1 MQQSRRK
8 QYGDLLLMSSLIFGM
23 FFGAGNLIFPV
34 QLGQMAGSNWF
45 IATLGF
51 LVTGT
56 VVPYL
61 AMLAVSMTNSESV
74 YDIAK
79 PVAPWFGMA
88 LLFLIHMTIGPFF
101 GTPRTAATG
110 FTMGIAPFL
119 PEQWQTLGMV
129 AFSFVFFALAFVLS
143 ITDSRV
149 TAWIGR
155 YLTPVL
161 ILLLVIILAVAAFNP
176 MGNLQQPVSEMY
188 QSHTFMQGFLD
199 GYNTM
204 DGIALVALAV
214 SVVYAVRGLGY
225 RGAAVSKTLAKAGL
239 FSIILEAVI
248 YTALIVLGVS
258 SLAIMNPAENGGISL
273 MAIINHYFGTFGSV
287 LTGVLVILA
296 VFTTAVGLFSS
307 FAHDMHLIFP
317 QFSYN
322 TWLVVS
328 AVGSFATA
336 NAGLTNIIAWS
347 VPVLMFIYPFVLA
360 LIVLSLT
367 KRFFDG
373 APIVYQLTM
382 LFVTPSAC
390 LDALAAAPFASTPV
404 LKSLFD
410 AYHQFVPF
418 ATDGL
423 GWVVPGLVGAGLGLA
438 LAYFNSS
445 KNEPA

>member
-1 MQQSRRK
+1 MQHSRQK
-8 QYGDLLLMSSLIFGM
+8 SFTDLLLMASLVFGM

-34 QLGQMAGSNWF
+34 QLGQMAGSHWVL
-45 IATLGF
+45 ATAGF
-51 LVTGT
+51 LITGT

-61 AMLAVSMTNSESV
+61 AMLAVSTTHSQSV
-74 YDIAK
+74 YDLAK

-88 LLFLIHMTIGPFF
+88 LLVLIHMTIGPFF

-129 AFSFVFFALAFVLS
+129 IFSALFFGLAFFLS

-149 TAWIGR
+149 TSWIGR
-155 YLTPVL
+155 YLTPILVVL
-161 ILLLVIILAVAAFNP
+161 LAFILIVAAFNP
-176 MGNLQQPVSEMY
+176 MGDLNQPTATAY
-188 QSHTFMQGFLD
+188 KTNTFMQGFLD

-239 FSIILEAVI
+239 LSIIFEAII
-248 YTALIVLGVS
+248 YTALIALGVS
-258 SLAIMNPAENGGISL
+258 SLAIMKPAENGGISL
-273 MAIINHYFGTFGSV
+273 MAIINHYFGTFGSI

-317 QFSYN
+317 KFSYN
-322 TWLVVS
+322 VWLSVS
-328 AVGSFATA
+328 AIGSFATA
-336 NAGLTNIIAWS
+336 NAGLTNIISWS
-347 VPVLMFIYPFVLA
+347 APVLMFIYPFVLA

-367 KRFFDG
+367 KKYFNG
-373 APIVYQLTM
+373 AQIVYQLTM

-390 LDALAAAPFASTPV
+390 FDALAASPLAKNALVLPVITFYHQYVPFAS
-404 LKSLFD
+404 
-410 AYHQFVPF
+410 Q
-418 ATDGL
+418 GL
-423 GWVVPGLVGAGLGLA
+423 GWVLPGLVGALLGLSVYA
-438 LAYFNSS
+438 VKRQNA
-445 KNEPA
+445 K